1 MTAGKNCVFRRL
13 PAVQA
18 LQRTASLPHSLHG
31 CRAHVWVHSRA
42 AVVAGP
48 RPIWMDWAHWTVWC
62 VCCRLP
68 QGQGGVAE
76 LPYSISAVG
85 HSLGGASLLI
95 HAVTAARAGRST
107 GISRLILL
115 TPAGFHHNCPI
126 VSLAAPCRLPEGDS
140 VESGTLRT
148 VFAL

>member
-1 MTAGKNCVFRRL
+1 M
-13 PAVQA
+13 
-18 LQRTASLPHSLHG
+18 
-31 CRAHVWVHSRA
+31 
-42 AVVAGP
+42 
-48 RPIWMDWAHWTVWC
+48 
-62 VCCRLP
+62 CCRLP

-95 HAVTAARAGRST
+95 YAVTAARAGRST

-126 VSLAAPCRLPEGDS
+126 VSLAASVWLPEGGAAGD
-140 VESGTLRT
+140 GALRT
-148 VFAL
+148 VLHGGAGMHAADACSEFRPLPVRLHTHGMRPAGSSVPCLSVWQ